1 MDPPWSPT
9 PPPPPSTLDAPFL
22 TSAPRH
28 EQSCCGFLPL
38 CLWFCCFCGIFRSF
52 PPLFERPAPPTL
64 F

>member
-38 CLWFCCFCGIFRSF
+38 CDPDDKILIQLELSQTWSSI
-52 PPLFERPAPPTL
+52 EWKK
-64 F
+64 